1 MSDVAREML
10 PTLYSFR
17 RCPYAMR
24 ARLAL
29 LSSGITCELREI
41 VLKDKAPEF
50 LSASPK
56 GTVPVVITPSG
67 TVIEQSLEVMAWAL
81 GQNDPDGWLI
91 PEEGSA
97 EEMDALIAACDG
109 PFKTALDRYKYAT
122 RYAGA
127 DPMAERAKGAAFL
140 VKLNERLAARPYL
153 FGAKPSLADMAIAPF
168 VRQFANVDRAWFD
181 GEPWPH
187 LISWL
192 EGFLASASFEA
203 IFKKYPKWHAGD
215 APTVFP

>member
-1 MSDVAREML
+1 MSDRTL

-29 LSSGITCELREI
+29 LASGVRCELREI
-41 VLKDKAPEF
+41 VLRDKAPEF

-56 GTVPVVITPSG
+56 GTVPVVVTPAG
-67 TVIEQSLEVMAWAL
+67 AVIEQSLDVMHWAL
-81 GQNDPDGWLI
+81 EQNDPDGWLC
-91 PEEGSA
+91 PDGGTA
-97 EEMDALIAACDG
+97 DEMDALIAECDG
-109 PFKTALDRYKYAT
+109 PFKSALDRYKYAT
-122 RYAGA
+122 RYEDA
-127 DPMAERAKGAAFL
+127 DPLAERARGAEFL
-140 VKLNERLAARPYL
+140 ERLEGRLAENRYL
-153 FGAKPSLADMAIAPF
+153 FGAKASLADMAIAPF

-192 EGFLASASFEA
+192 EAFLASERFEA
-203 IFKKYPKWHAGD
+203 IFKKYPKWQTGD
-215 APTVFP
+215 APTLFP